1 MPRSFASPQPN
12 IPGQGILA
20 GYSARFWGCVVA
32 IGVAA
37 GLAGAGF
44 VALLNLVER
53 VAWDRTA
60 SQFLAAVSAASPLR
74 DVLCWSRPACS
85 RASRRWS
92 FDGPRDRA
100 AARSPKRCGFMADA
114 SS

>member
-74 DVLCWSRPACS
+74 DVLVLVAAGVLAGVGALVVR
-85 RASRRWS
+85 RA
-92 FDGPRDRA
+92 RDRA
-100 AARSPKRCGFMADA
+100 AARSPKRCGVMADA